1 MEYIDVCLQLSEHND
16 RVFKLVAL
24 AAFSMIEGAVLYS
37 SFAYLKHF
45 QACGKNKLINIVRGV
60 DMSVRDEALHS
71 EAGAWLFRTLLH
83 ESNLPQGELDE
94 LKTSISNIQQITREH
109 EHKIV
114 DMIFEKGKI
123 EGVTA
128 HQMKNFVDSR
138 IDLCLSNLGY
148 EKVYKP
154 EYNPIAEW
162 FYTSINA
169 YKFNDFFTG
178 IGREYN
184 HSFISEFMMYN
195 KGKVKEM
202 VTKAGCNNT
211 EEFVNLIYNTV
222 DVDCYPADYELYGNF
237 CYKFFPNEFEVRKID
252 FGFFGREAREKPF
265 WDDNEI
271 KFLIENNKNK
281 PVISFHTWGLN

>member
-1 MEYIDVCLQLSEHND
+1 MTKYDIVLVAHEKDFGNLKFIIEQAETNLVDSENIHLILSE
-16 RVFKLVAL
+16 
-24 AAFSMIEGAVLYS
+24 
-37 SFAYLKHF
+37 
-45 QACGKNKLINIVRGV
+45 
-60 DMSVRDEALHS
+60 
-71 EAGAWLFRTLLH
+71 RTPYTDL
-83 ESNLPQGELDE
+83 EL
-94 LKTSISNIQQITREH
+94 LKTLTKKPVYIHKESDVLQIDRSRLKYRPNWIYQMLLKMLQNVTQNENFLIIESDCVILQPVSFFDNDKTTFYLCRDQNH
-109 EHKIV
+109 QPYFNFNNKI
-114 DMIFEKGKI
+114 
-123 EGVTA
+123 
-128 HQMKNFVDSR
+128 
-138 IDLCLSNLGY
+138 L
-148 EKVYKP
+148 
-154 EYNPIAEW
+154 
-162 FYTSINA
+162 
-169 YKFNDFFTG
+169 G

-195 KGKVKEM
+195 KSKVKEM
-202 VTKAGCNNT
+202 ITKAGCNNT